1 MHVVELIRV
10 LRKHQDTAAGYAI
23 ATTVFVLAIVICEL
37 VDPYIR
43 IPYITMFPA
52 MVICSLVGGR
62 IAGILAAALGGL
74 LAWYLWLPPRLTF
87 VLEWPA
93 GHLSVALYAVTST
106 ILLLLTRGL
115 NETLKALEKERD
127 LSAELFRELQHRTA
141 NNLQSVSALLRQ
153 NRKAIEDN
161 PGKAVRIIDGAMNRF
176 EIMSRINRRLYG
188 PQMLDVAM
196 TPYLEELC
204 RDVLA
209 ALGSDRILTKVRSN
223 SVVLDRERAMLVSL
237 LLAELLMNASKHA
250 FDPGGPG
257 SIAIALEREDST
269 YQIKFADDG
278 RGLPDDFDPSAGAGL
293 GMRIVQGLVRQLSGS
308 LHTGSGPSGTTIEVR
323 FPATS

>member
-1 MHVVELIRV
+1 MHVVELIKT
-10 LRKHQDTAAGYAI
+10 LRRHQDTVAGYALA
-23 ATTVFVLAIVICEL
+23 ATVLVLAIVIRQL

-43 IPYITMFPA
+43 IPYITLFPA

-62 IAGILAAALGGL
+62 IAGILAAVVGGL
-74 LAWYLWLPPRLTF
+74 IAWYFWLPPRFSLI
-87 VLEWPA
+87 LEWPT
-93 GHLSVALYAVTST
+93 GHLSVLLYVLTST

-161 PGKAVRIIDGAMNRF
+161 PGKAIRIIDGAMNRF
-176 EIMSRINRRLYG
+176 EIMSRINRRLYS

-196 TPYLEELC
+196 APYLEELC

-209 ALGSDRILTKVRSN
+209 ALGSDQIVTIVRSN
-223 SVVLDRERAMLVSL
+223 SIVLNRERAMLVSL

-250 FDPGGPG
+250 FPPGAPG
-257 SIAIALEREDST
+257 SVTIALNHEGSN
-269 YQIKFADDG
+269 YQVKFTDDG
-278 RGLPDDFDPSAGAGL
+278 RGLPDDFDPSANAGL
-293 GMRIVQGLVRQLSGS
+293 GMRIVQGLVGQLNGS
-308 LHTGSGPSGTTIEVR
+308 LHTGSGPSGTTIEIR
-323 FPATS
+323 FPATD